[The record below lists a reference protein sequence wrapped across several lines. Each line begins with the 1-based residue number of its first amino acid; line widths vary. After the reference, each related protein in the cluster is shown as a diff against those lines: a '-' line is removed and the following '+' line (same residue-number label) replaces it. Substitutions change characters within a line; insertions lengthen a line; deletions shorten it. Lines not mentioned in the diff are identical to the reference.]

1 MRKKVSLILFICT
14 IFMLFSGCEK
24 KQENQEIRIAYFP
37 NITHA
42 QALVMKNKGELE
54 KKFSDTHKIKW
65 TSFNSGTEEIEAF
78 FAGEIDLGYIG
89 PVPAINGYI
98 KSQGDIRIIAGVSN
112 GGAVLIKRKDS
123 EINNISDLS
132 NKIVA
137 VPSFGNTQHLC
148 LLDLM
153 KQNDLKP
160 TSDGGNVNVVT
171 SSNADILTLM
181 SNKEIDAAL
190 VPEPWGSILEKENNA
205 EVMVDYNNMENG
217 EQYSTAVVIISKEFL
232 DKNPEVVKE
241 FLEVHKSITNYI
253 NDNIDETKK
262 IVNEEIEKVTY
273 KPIDEDILNSTFLK
287 LSITNKIPEQ
297 SINKFA
303 QISYEQGIIRN
314 IPDNELIIGN
324 ILE

>member
-1 MRKKVSLILFICT
+1 M
-14 IFMLFSGCEK
+14 
-24 KQENQEIRIAYFP
+24 
-37 NITHA
+37 
-42 QALVMKNKGELE
+42 
-54 KKFSDTHKIKW
+54 
-65 TSFNSGTEEIEAF
+65 
-78 FAGEIDLGYIG
+78 GYIG

-98 KSQGDIRIIAGVSN
+98 KSQGDIRIIAGASN

-132 NKIVA
+132 NKIGA

-217 EQYSTAVVIISKEFL
+217 EQYSTAVVIVSKEFL

-241 FLEVHKSITNYI
+241 FLEVHKSSTNYI

-287 LSITNKIPEQ
+287 LSITDKIPEQ

-303 QISYEQGIIRN
+303 QISYEQGIIKN
-314 IPDNELIIGN
+314 IPDNELIIDN